1 MWSLLVLGWVVASLA
16 VFPLLFAEGRRDRTD
31 GEGTDPTPD
40 RADGATRLR
49 S

>member
-31 GEGTDPTPD
+31 DGETDPTPD
-40 RADGATRLR
+40 RAEGARQLR